1 MIYDYK
7 HRKIEYES
15 PMEKAEYEQHMSQFG
30 PGMGKSHPDD
40 CPRCKA
46 KGWLTF
52 PGTTFEKECDKW
64 AAEHPKEAAEVA
76 KEAK

>member
-52 PGTTFEKECDKW
+52 PGTTFEKDHLPISHMDVTACVL
-64 AAEHPKEAAEVA
+64 PQLL
-76 KEAK
+76 

>member
-30 PGMGKSHPDD
+30 PV
-40 CPRCKA
+40 
-46 KGWLTF
+46 
-52 PGTTFEKECDKW
+52 W
-64 AAEHPKEAAEVA
+64 ARAIQMIVQDVRQRVG
-76 KEAK
+76 

>member
-52 PGTTFEKECDKW
+52 PGTTFEKECDKCSSRGSC
-64 AAEHPKEAAEVA
+64 
-76 KEAK
+76 

>member
-40 CPRCKA
+40 CQDVRQRV
-46 KGWLTF
+46 G
-52 PGTTFEKECDKW
+52 
-64 AAEHPKEAAEVA
+64 
-76 KEAK
+76 

>member
-30 PGMGKSHPDD
+30 PGMGKSIQMIVQDVRQRLADIPWHY
-40 CPRCKA
+40 
-46 KGWLTF
+46 L
-52 PGTTFEKECDKW
+52 
-64 AAEHPKEAAEVA
+64 
-76 KEAK
+76 

>member
-1 MIYDYK
+1 
-7 HRKIEYES
+7 
-15 PMEKAEYEQHMSQFG
+15 
-30 PGMGKSHPDD
+30 MGKSHPDD

-64 AAEHPKEAAEVA
+64 AAAHPEEAAEAA